1 MAVPLPGLALIAL
14 SAVIAP
20 LAAAGQGAGP
30 QLPAAWPDDA
40 ELEASGA
47 RIGSISV
54 RELPIFEPDGHNER
68 RALYRLA
75 DRLHIDTRDSVI
87 ESQLLFQPG
96 DLFSRRRLDE
106 TARNLRDLRFIREPE
121 IRIVGY
127 RDGLID
133 LEVITHEVWTTSPG
147 ASFSRSGGKNSSGIG
162 FEELNVFGFGKH
174 MAVDYSNDVDRSSY
188 TVRWRDPGVWGS
200 RWRSELA
207 LRDSDD
213 GAGQSVVL
221 ERPFY
226 ALDTRWAAGFE
237 FAQEE
242 SVEPVYRL
250 GETVARYTQDKGRGE
265 IHFGWSRGL
274 QDGWTRRISVG
285 LRREHAVFGPAIA
298 ETAPA
303 TLPADRRLDYPF
315 LRLEGVQDDFETAR
329 NRDQIARTED
339 LHFGLRYAAELG
351 IAAPA
356 FGADRSAAVFRAE
369 ATRGFRLGMNRTLFV
384 ESRLSG
390 RFGSGGLTDSVVS
403 AGCRYYREMGA
414 RSTLFAA
421 LNAEVGHALDADHEL
436 SIGGDSG
443 LRGYP
448 LRYQAGSGRALLTLE
463 QRFYTKRSLW
473 NLADI
478 GGAIFF
484 DAGRSWGG
492 SAFGPTENHGLLKDI
507 GLGLRLG
514 STRSSLG
521 NVLHIDIAFPL
532 DGPASLG
539 SAQLVIQTK
548 HSF

>member
-1 MAVPLPGLALIAL
+1 MRIAGQRIATIAL
-14 SAVIAP
+14 GAALVPCIAC
-20 LAAAGQGAGP
+20 GQGAGP
-30 QLPAAWPDDA
+30 RPMPAWPDDA
-40 ELEASGA
+40 ELEARGA
-47 RIGSISV
+47 RIGSVSV
-54 RELPIFEPDGHNER
+54 RDLPIFDPDEPGER
-68 RALYRLA
+68 KALYRLA

-87 ESQLLFQPG
+87 ESQLLFRPG
-96 DLFSRRRLDE
+96 DLYSRHRLDE
-106 TARNLRDLRFIREPE
+106 TTRNLRDLRFIREPE

-127 RDGLID
+127 RDGLVD
-133 LEVITHEVWTTSPG
+133 LEVVTHEVWTTNPG
-147 ASFSRSGGKNSSGIG
+147 ASFSRSGGQNSSGIG

-174 MAVDYSNDVDRSSY
+174 LSVDYSNDVDRSSY

-213 GAGQSVVL
+213 GAGKSVVL

-226 ALDTRWAAGFE
+226 ALDTRWAAGLE
-237 FAQEE
+237 FAQED

-250 GETVARYTQDKGRGE
+250 GEPIARYAQDKDRSE
-265 IHFGWSRGL
+265 MRFGWSRGL
-274 QDGWTRRISVG
+274 QDGWTRRISAG
-285 LRREHAVFGPAIA
+285 LRHEQAIFGLASG

-303 TLPADRRLDYPF
+303 ALPADRSLDYPF

-339 LHFGLRYAAELG
+339 LHFGLRYAAEFGL
-351 IAAPA
+351 ATPA
-356 FGADRSAAVFRAE
+356 FGADRNAAVFRAE
-369 ATRGFRLGMNRTLFV
+369 ATRGFRLGMNRSLFV
-384 ESRLSG
+384 ESRLAG
-390 RFGSGGLTDSVVS
+390 RFESDGLADTLVS
-403 AGCRYYREMGA
+403 AGLRFYREMGA
-414 RSTLFAA
+414 KSTLFAA
-421 LNAEVGHALDADHEL
+421 LNAEVGHELDADHEL
-436 SIGGDSG
+436 SIGGDTG

-448 LRYQAGSGRALLTLE
+448 QRYQAGSGRALLTLE
-463 QRFYTKRSLW
+463 QRFYTNWSLW
-473 NLADI
+473 NLADV

-532 DGPASLG
+532 DGPRSLG

>member
-1 MAVPLPGLALIAL
+1 MAAPLHGLAIIAL
-14 SAVIAP
+14 SAAIAP
-20 LAAAGQGAGP
+20 LAAFGQGAGP
-30 QLPAAWPDDA
+30 QLPTAWPDDA

-54 RELPIFEPDGHNER
+54 RELPIFEPDGQNER

-133 LEVITHEVWTTSPG
+133 LEVVTHEVWTTNPG

-174 MAVDYSNDVDRSSY
+174 VAIDYSNDVDRNSY
-188 TVRWRDPGVWGS
+188 TVRWRDPGVRGS

-213 GAGQSVVL
+213 GAGKSVVL

-226 ALDTRWAAGFE
+226 SLDTRWAADFE
-237 FAQEE
+237 FAQED

-250 GETVARYTQDKGRGE
+250 GEPVARYAQDKDRSE
-265 IHFGWSRGL
+265 LRFGWSRGL
-274 QDGWTRRISVG
+274 QDGWTRRVSVG
-285 LRREHAVFGPAIA
+285 LRHEQAVFGLAPGETSPAA
-298 ETAPA
+298 
-303 TLPADRRLDYPF
+303 LPGDRRLDYPF

-351 IAAPA
+351 LATPA
-356 FGADRSAAVFRAE
+356 FGSDRSAAVLRAE
-369 ATRGFRLGMNRTLFV
+369 ARRGFRLGPERSLFMD
-384 ESRLSG
+384 SALSG
-390 RFGSGGLTDSVVS
+390 RLESGGLTDGLIS
-403 AGCRYYREMGA
+403 GGLRYYRETGPK
-414 RSTLFAA
+414 STFFAA
-421 LNAEVGHALDADHEL
+421 LNAEFGRDLDADHEL
-436 SIGGDSG
+436 SIGGDTG

-448 LRYQAGSGRALLTLE
+448 LRFQAGSGRALITLE
-463 QRFYTKRSLW
+463 QRFYTNRSLW
-473 NLADI
+473 QLADI

-484 DAGRSWGG
+484 DAGRSWGA
-492 SAFGPTENHGLLKDI
+492 SAFGPTENFGLLKDI

-532 DGPASLG
+532 DSPRSLG

-548 HSF
+548 RSF

>member
-1 MAVPLPGLALIAL
+1 MTAPLRGLAIIAL
-14 SAVIAP
+14 SAAIAP
-20 LAAAGQGAGP
+20 LAAFGQGAGP
-30 QLPAAWPDDA
+30 QLPPAWPDDS

-54 RELPIFEPDGHNER
+54 RDLPIFEPDGQNER

-87 ESQLLFQPG
+87 ESQLLFHPG

-127 RDGLID
+127 RDGLVD
-133 LEVITHEVWTTSPG
+133 LEVVTHEVWTTNPG

-162 FEELNVFGFGKH
+162 FEELNVLGFGKH
-174 MAVDYSNDVDRSSY
+174 VAIDYSNDVDRNSY
-188 TVRWRDPGVWGS
+188 TVRWRDPGVRGT

-213 GAGQSVVL
+213 GAGKSVVF

-226 ALDTRWAAGFE
+226 ALDTRWAAGIE

-250 GETVARYTQDKGRGE
+250 GDPVARYSQDKDRSQ
-265 IHFGWSRGL
+265 IRFGWSRGL
-274 QDGWTRRISVG
+274 QDGWTRRVSLG
-285 LRREHAVFGPAIA
+285 LRHEQAVFGPAPG

-303 TLPADRRLDYPF
+303 TLPADRSLDYPF

-339 LHFGLRYAAELG
+339 LHFGLRYAAEFG
-351 IAAPA
+351 VAAPA

-369 ATRGFRLGMNRTLFV
+369 ATRGFRLGKDRSLFV

-390 RFGSGGLTDSVVS
+390 RFESGGLADGLVSV
-403 AGCRYYREMGA
+403 GWRFYREMSPK
-414 RSTLFAA
+414 STLFAA
-421 LNAEVGHALDADHEL
+421 LNAELGHALEADHEL
-436 SIGGDSG
+436 SIGGDTG

-448 LRYQAGSGRALLTLE
+448 LRYQTGSGRALLTLE
-463 QRFYTKRSLW
+463 QRFYTNRSLW

-484 DAGRSWGG
+484 DAGRSWGE
-492 SAFGPTENHGLLKDI
+492 SAFGPTENYGLLKDI

-532 DGPASLG
+532 DGPRSLG

>member
-1 MAVPLPGLALIAL
+1 MAISLHRLAVIAL
-14 SAVIAP
+14 SAAIAP
-20 LAAAGQGAGP
+20 LAAFGQGAGP

-40 ELEASGA
+40 ELEANGA

-54 RELPIFEPDGHNER
+54 RELPIFEPDGKNER

-87 ESQLLFQPG
+87 EAQLLFRPG

-133 LEVITHEVWTTSPG
+133 LEVITHGVWTTNPG
-147 ASFSRSGGKNSSGIG
+147 ASFGRSGGENSSAIG

-174 MAVDYSNDVDRSSY
+174 LAIDYSNDVDRNSY

-250 GETVARYTQDKGRGE
+250 GEPVARYSQDKDRSE

-285 LRREHAVFGPAIA
+285 LRHEQAAFGPATG
-298 ETAPA
+298 ETAPV
-303 TLPADRRLDYPF
+303 TLPADRSLDYPF

-339 LHFGLRYAAELG
+339 LHFGLRYAAEFG
-351 IAAPA
+351 VAAPA

-369 ATRGFRLGMNRTLFV
+369 ATRGIRLGMNRSLFV

-390 RFGSGGLTDSVVS
+390 RFGSGGLTDGLVS
-403 AGCRYYREMGA
+403 AGCRFYREMGA
-414 RSTLFAA
+414 NSTLFAA
-421 LNAEVGHALDADHEL
+421 LNAEVGHALEADHEL

-448 LRYQAGSGRALLTLE
+448 LRYQSGSGRALLTLE

-484 DAGRSWGG
+484 DAGQSWGA
-492 SAFGPTENHGLLKDI
+492 SAFGPTENYGLLKDI

-532 DGPASLG
+532 DGPTSLG